1 MVPSGVCLVFAPP
14 GRPAKAV
21 VDGVIVLV
29 GEVEQA
35 SDLGDG
41 ERDQAAGSCGQGVRS
56 VRRWSSS
63 FFALCLMTARNAM
76 ASIERVMCRYQAW

>member
-1 MVPSGVCLVFAPP
+1 MVSSGVCLVFTAP
-14 GRPAKAV
+14 GRPTEAV
-21 VDGVIVLV
+21 VDGVIILV

-41 ERDQAAGSCGQGVRS
+41 ERDQAAGSCDQGVRS
-56 VRRWSSS
+56 AHRRSSS

-76 ASIERVMCRYQAW
+76 ASIDRVTCRYQAW